1 MSTISE
7 LLHSGR
13 YDKQKAEREKKK
25 AEAQETAIL
34 AEHLT
39 RVFPLFDQA
48 LEGGEIKFGSGSKF
62 PSTAEI
68 KSRYTNHTK
77 VSFYV
82 FRNTSV
88 DIAAIRIKDTLAFR
102 CKQGY
107 QDEGVIC
114 HTVEDVA
121 TYMAQKILEHECT
134 PPKVLEPEP
143 PKSETGERD
152 SRVIE
157 LEEA

>member
-1 MSTISE
+1 ME
-7 LLHSGR
+7 RR
-13 YDKQKAEREKKK
+13 YKG
-25 AEAQETAIL
+25 
-34 AEHLT
+34 HT
-39 RVFPLFDQA
+39 RL
-48 LEGGEIKFGSGSKF
+48 
-62 PSTAEI
+62 
-68 KSRYTNHTK
+68 
-77 VSFYV
+77 SFYIY
-82 FRNTSV
+82 RNTSV
-88 DIAAIRIKDTLAFR
+88 DIAAIRTKDGNQLAFR
-102 CKQGY
+102 CKEGY

-134 PPKVLEPEP
+134 PPEVLEPEP